1 MPSSRS
7 LAAATWSL
15 IQPAECVG
23 RLLLVHAPHAHALA
37 RCTLQG
43 LSPVPLQEFTRQR
56 EVMVTAER
64 GLLHALAFDFTVEL
78 PLPLAWRFL
87 NTLDG
92 ENEWPCNVANP
103 QAHAPSQI

>member
-1 MPSSRS
+1 
-7 LAAATWSL
+7 
-15 IQPAECVG
+15 
-23 RLLLVHAPHAHALA
+23 
-37 RCTLQG
+37 
-43 LSPVPLQEFTRQR
+43 
-56 EVMVTAER
+56 MVTAER
-64 GLLHALAFDFTVEL
+64 GLLHALAFDFNVEL